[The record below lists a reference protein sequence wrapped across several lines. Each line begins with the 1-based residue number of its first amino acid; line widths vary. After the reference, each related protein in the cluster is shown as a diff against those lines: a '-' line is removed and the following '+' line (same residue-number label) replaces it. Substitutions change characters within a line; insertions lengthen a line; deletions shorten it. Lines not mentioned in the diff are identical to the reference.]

1 MPVPRFVLAS
11 ASPRRQQLL
20 SEAGLQ
26 FKIVAPQT
34 DETASRALTLRELTT
49 GNAARKAMAVA
60 RLHPEMVV
68 LGADTLVALDGAL
81 IGKPD
86 SHGAAFRIL
95 QRLSGREHNV
105 CTGVC
110 ICSLARRQQI
120 SFCVH
125 SQVLFRTLEPPEIRA
140 YLMKID
146 PLDKAGA
153 YAAQGH
159 GAEIIAQI
167 RGSYTNVIGL
177 PMGETLVALRQFGVR
192 PGLGRRQRRK
202 N

>member
-1 MPVPRFVLAS
+1 MVPRFILAS

-26 FKIVAPQT
+26 FKIIAPQT
-34 DETASRALTLRELTT
+34 DEIASRALTLRELTT

-60 RLHPEMVV
+60 RLHPETVV
-68 LGADTLVALDGAL
+68 LGADTLVALDGIL
-81 IGKPD
+81 IGKPANL
-86 SHGAAFRIL
+86 GAAFRIL
-95 QRLSGREHNV
+95 QRLSGREHTV

-110 ICSLARRQQI
+110 ICSLGRRKQI

-140 YLMKID
+140 YLTKID

-192 PGLGRRQRRK
+192 PGGGKSPRPK